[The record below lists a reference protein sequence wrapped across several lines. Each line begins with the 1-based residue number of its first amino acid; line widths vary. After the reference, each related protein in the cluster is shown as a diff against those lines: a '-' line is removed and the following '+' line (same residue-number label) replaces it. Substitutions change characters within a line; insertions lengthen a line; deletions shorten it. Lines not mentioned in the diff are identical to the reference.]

1 MNIVYLSATAI
12 TVAVLSVV
20 IVFVLLTKLRAV
32 KASDASKTAQLERY
46 TVISDAETEATRIA
60 QEAEQQAREIID
72 SAKSTATSIEKE
84 ATALLSN
91 AQSTTLS
98 LQDQITS
105 LRASYAEKKSI
116 YDELEKAIALYRE
129 DVDFAEMG
137 MFEPHFDFDT
147 SEEFKEALKDNRNE
161 QKALLR
167 LKNQAGAIW
176 CGTDWRVHNS
186 RAEGKKMTTR
196 AINLTARAF
205 NGECDAA
212 IANCTFKNWSV
223 MHDRIQAAFNKINAL
238 NEVND
243 VHISRDISQIETE
256 RARPC
261 TFLQNEKAVGER
273 RTARN
278 PCSNGRRTQSAAG
291 D

>member
-1 MNIVYLSATAI
+1 MNMVYLSVSALI
-12 TVAVLSVV
+12 VAVLSVI
-20 IVFVLLTKLRAV
+20 IVFVLLTKLRAL
-32 KASDASKTAQLERY
+32 KASDISKTAQLERY
-46 TVISDAETEATRIA
+46 AVISDAEAEATRVT

-72 SAKSTATSIEKE
+72 GAKSTATSLEEE
-84 ATALLSN
+84 ASALLSN
-91 AQSTTLS
+91 AQSTTLL
-98 LQDQITS
+98 LQDKITS

-147 SEEFKEALKDNRNE
+147 SEEFKEAIKDIRNE

-167 LKNQAGAIW
+167 LKNRSGAIW
-176 CGTDWRVHNS
+176 CGTDWTVHNS
-186 RAEGKKMTTR
+186 RVEGKKMTTR

-223 MHDRIQAAFNKINAL
+223 MHDRIQAAFDKINAL

-243 VHISRDISQIETE
+243 VHISKEYLRLKLKELDLVH
-256 RARPC
+256 AYK
-261 TFLQNEKAVGER
+261 F
-273 RTARN
+273 
-278 PCSNGRRTQSAAG
+278 
-291 D
+291 

>member
-1 MNIVYLSATAI
+1 MNMGYLSIAAL
-12 TVAVLSVV
+12 TVAVLLVV

-46 TVISDAETEATRIA
+46 SVISDAETEATRVTL
-60 QEAEQQAREIID
+60 EAEQQAREIID
-72 SAKSTATSIEKE
+72 GAKSTAASLEEE
-84 ATALLSN
+84 ATTLLSN

-98 LQDQITS
+98 LQERITS

-137 MFEPHFDFDT
+137 MFDPHFDFDT
-147 SEEFKEALKDNRNE
+147 SEEFKEAIKDNRNE
-161 QKALLR
+161 QKSLLR
-167 LKNQAGAIW
+167 LKNKAGAIW
-176 CGTDWRVHNS
+176 CGTDWTVHNS

-223 MHDRIQAAFNKINAL
+223 MHDRIQAAFDKINAL

-243 VHISRDISQIETE
+243 VHISKEY
-256 RARPC
+256 
-261 TFLQNEKAVGER
+261 L
-273 RTARN
+273 
-278 PCSNGRRTQSAAG
+278 
-291 D
+291 